1 MTALLP
7 QKLSRG
13 QNMKYTF
20 KGGIHVNDHKHTA
33 KCQVKLFSDPK
44 KVIIPMGQHIGA
56 PCVCLVKKGDKVFA
70 GQKIGEVPEGALGA
84 PVHSSVS
91 GTVEKIEKIPDGRGV
106 AVECVTIANDFNNEL
121 DPSVSVFSKKL
132 SEATTEEIIN
142 IVKEAGI
149 VGMGGAGFPSHV
161 KLSSA
166 IGKASTIIVNCAECE
181 PYLTANYR
189 LMLERPHEIING
201 AKILMK
207 ALGIVNVI
215 FAIEDNKP
223 AAIKKL
229 QKLTDSS
236 DMMRVIALKTKYPQG
251 DERRLI
257 YALTKQELPAG
268 KLPADLGCVILNA
281 ETLSA
286 VYTAFAKGLPSI
298 YRIVTVDGDCIAEPA
313 NVLAPVGTTVS
324 ELVEFCGG
332 LVNLPAKVIS
342 GGPMMGVSLW
352 SPELSVTKTT
362 SGILVFSERYAPA
375 EIKDDACIRC
385 GKCLRNC
392 PSSLMPL
399 NIVAS
404 IKAGDFEGAKEYGVM
419 SCVECGCCSY
429 GCPAG
434 IPLVQYIKMA
444 KGAIRKNLK
453 R

>member
-1 MTALLP
+1 
-7 QKLSRG
+7 
-13 QNMKYTF
+13 MKYTF

-33 KCQVKLFSDPK
+33 RCRVKLFADPQ

-56 PCVCLVKKGDKVFA
+56 PCVCLVKKGDRVLA

-91 GTVEKIEKIPDGRGV
+91 GTVEKIEKIADGRGV
-106 AVECVTIANDFNNEL
+106 FVDCVTIVNDFKNEL
-121 DPSVSVFSKKL
+121 DPSIQVFSKKL
-132 SEATTEEIIN
+132 LETTTEEIVSI
-142 IVKEAGI
+142 IKEAGI
-149 VGMGGAGFPSHV
+149 VGMGGAGFPTHV
-161 KLSSA
+161 KVSSSV
-166 IGKASTIIVNCAECE
+166 GKATTIVVNCAECE

-189 LMLERPHEIING
+189 LMIERPHEIING

-207 ALGIVNVI
+207 ALGIRNVI

-223 AAIKKL
+223 AAIRKIKKL
-229 QKLTDSS
+229 TEGS
-236 DMMRVIALKTKYPQG
+236 DMMSVVALKTKYPQG

-257 YALTKQELPAG
+257 YALTKKELPAG

-286 VYTAFAKGLPSI
+286 VFTAFAKGLPSI
-298 YRIVTVDGDCIAEPA
+298 YRIVTVDGDCIAEPS
-313 NVLAPVGTTVS
+313 NVLVPVGTTVQ
-324 ELVEFCGG
+324 ELCDFCGG
-332 LVNLPAKVIS
+332 LINLPAKVVS

-352 SPELSVTKTT
+352 SPQLSVTKTT

-375 EIKDDACIRC
+375 ELKDDACIRC
-385 GKCLRNC
+385 GRCLRNC

-404 IKAGDFEGAKEYGVM
+404 IKSGDLERAKEYGVL

-434 IPLVQYIKMA
+434 IPLVQYIKTA
-444 KGAIRKNLK
+444 KGDLRKK
-453 R
+453 MKK